1 MPILFTLLTL
11 LAGVSIVFL
20 PLSTGFF
27 PKLGLMPLKL
37 GHRKSTRLVQLILVW
52 GMAATT
58 FWIDQIPWGSIA
70 AGIALLFTVIA
81 VNFYPQRIFVDL
93 TQPERS
99 REGLADMAPVLAA
112 EVNGEVVAYS
122 LELIVPHHIVN
133 DEIGG
138 KPVLVAW

>member
-11 LAGVSIVFL
+11 LTGVSIVFL

-37 GHRKSTRLVQLILVW
+37 GHRKSTRLVQLSLVW
-52 GMAATT
+52 GLAAVT
-58 FWIDQIPWGSIA
+58 FWIEPTLWGWIGVGTA
-70 AGIALLFTVIA
+70 IWFTMVAL
-81 VNFYPQRIFVDL
+81 NFFPQRIFVDL
-93 TQPERS
+93 SQPERAQD
-99 REGLADMAPVLAA
+99 GLADSAPVLAA
-112 EVNGEVVAYS
+112 EVNGEVVAYP

-133 DEIGG
+133 DVIGG